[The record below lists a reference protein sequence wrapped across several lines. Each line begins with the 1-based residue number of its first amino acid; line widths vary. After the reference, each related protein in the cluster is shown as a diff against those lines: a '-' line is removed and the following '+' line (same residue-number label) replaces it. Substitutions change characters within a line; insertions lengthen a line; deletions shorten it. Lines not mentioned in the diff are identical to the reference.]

1 MERVSGPHNLPRS
14 LRADSE
20 LTRQITQ
27 RFSGGVAYPNE
38 YITLLSGE
46 AWLQG
51 RVEAANETTDG
62 CDQATHA
69 KRFMW

>member
-1 MERVSGPHNLPRS
+1 MHNLPRP
-14 LRADSE
+14 LRAYAKLAS
-20 LTRQITQ
+20 QITQ
-27 RFSGGVAYPNE
+27 RFSSGVARTNE
-38 YITLLSGE
+38 HIALLSGE

-51 RVEAANETTDG
+51 RVEATDESPDG